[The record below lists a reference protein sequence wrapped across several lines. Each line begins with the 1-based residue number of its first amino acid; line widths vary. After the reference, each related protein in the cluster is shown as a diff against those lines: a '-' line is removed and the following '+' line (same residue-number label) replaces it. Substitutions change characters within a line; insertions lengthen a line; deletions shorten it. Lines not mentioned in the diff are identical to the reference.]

1 MIRRPVIK
9 TQSAAIDLRRRR
21 VTAPVPTLRAF
32 EYTQSENW
40 QPQPHKVRV
49 VVEKSN
55 QNCFWIVKQMVEA
68 THYEG
73 YNGEIVVLGYN
84 VSESFSA
91 FKNRYPN
98 DKIICYQLE
107 QIFNNQSWWFDANA
121 KSGPVYDNTQH
132 ILGWL
137 KGCDE
142 IWDYD
147 LDNIDFLKSLGFTNI
162 KFRPMKWFEGINN
175 ITSLEK
181 DIDVLFYGGMNH
193 KRSVLTSQLGGYKHK
208 VLTNNF
214 QAWGET
220 LNEYIGRSKIILNLH
235 FYDSHIQE
243 QVRIF
248 PLVANDCCVLS
259 EVSRRN
265 YFDGLIQEFATGEE
279 MIEKIDFLLADD
291 NWRRVSEGIGAK
303 FKDTVI

>member
-1 MIRRPVIK
+1 MLRGPNNLPRM
-9 TQSAAIDLRRRR
+9 DFRRRR
-21 VTAPVPTLRAF
+21 PMAASIPTKTF
-32 EYTQSENW
+32 HYTLSENW
-40 QPQPHKVRV
+40 KPQPNKVRV
-49 VVEKSN
+49 AIEQEN
-55 QNCFWIVKQMVEA
+55 QNTFWTVKEMVEA

-84 VSESFSA
+84 VSEPFNV
-91 FKNRYPN
+91 FKKHFPN

-107 QIFNNQSWWFDANA
+107 QIFNNQSWWFNSNA
-121 KSGPVYDNTQH
+121 TAGPVWNNTQH

-147 LDNIDFLKSLGFTNI
+147 LDNIAFLESLGFKNV
-162 KFRPMKWFEGINN
+162 KFRPMQWFEGINK
-175 ITSLEK
+175 ITHLREK

-193 KRSVLTSQLGGYKHK
+193 KRSLLTSQLGKYNHK

-259 EVSRRN
+259 EKSRRN
-265 YFDGLIQEFATGEE
+265 YFRNLIVEFREDGMIE
-279 MIEKIDFLLADD
+279 MIDALLEKD
-291 NWRRVSEGIGAK
+291 NWAEQARGIGDK
-303 FKDTVI
+303 FKALHL